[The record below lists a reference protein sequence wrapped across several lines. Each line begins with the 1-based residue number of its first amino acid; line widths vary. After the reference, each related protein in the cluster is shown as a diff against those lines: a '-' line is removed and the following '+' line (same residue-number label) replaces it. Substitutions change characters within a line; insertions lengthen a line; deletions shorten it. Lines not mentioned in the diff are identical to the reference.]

1 MHNGNLK
8 LRTSQA
14 GIDLVKEYEGLRLTV
29 YKDSAGKP
37 TIGYGHLIKPGENF
51 STGISAKKAELML
64 ANDLLATED
73 SVQRLVNLPLTQGQ
87 FDALVS
93 LVFNIGA
100 GQLQKSTLL
109 RKLDTGDLAGAAEEF
124 LRWNKAGGKVVEGLR
139 RRRIAE
145 KKMFTGESDS

>member
-1 MHNGNLK
+1 MRNANLS

-14 GIDLVKEYEGLRLTV
+14 GIGLVKEYEGLRLNV

-51 STGISAKKAELML
+51 DTGISAKKAELML

-73 SVQRLVNLPLTQGQ
+73 SVKRIVNVPLTQGQ

-100 GQLQKSTLL
+100 GEFQRSTLL
-109 RKLDTGDLAGAAEEF
+109 RRLNAGDLAGAAEEF
-124 LRWNKAGGKVVEGLR
+124 LRWNKSGGKVIEGLR
-139 RRRIAE
+139 RRRVAE
-145 KKMFTGESDS
+145 RVVFLGEGG